1 MKNRF
6 LFIVIFLAASYINAV
21 ANPLKIGYVKLDYVM
36 SLLPETKKAQAD
48 LKVLDRQ
55 LKDKLKAKATEFES
69 KLQSFQKEYATMSET
84 VKNEKEKEIQKL
96 HREFEKL
103 QQGLK
108 SSVAAKQ
115 LELIKP
121 IYGKVQKAIQEIA
134 KEHYF
139 THVLNADAAG
149 ALVVLYADQEYNLS
163 NLVLN
168 KLGVDSNQ
176 AAKTPTTAKQESNA
190 LSKK

>member
-1 MKNRF
+1 
-6 LFIVIFLAASYINAV
+6 
-21 ANPLKIGYVKLDYVM
+21 M
-36 SLLPETKKAQAD
+36 SLLPETRKAQTD
-48 LKVLDRQ
+48 LKALERQ
-55 LKDKLKAKATEFES
+55 LKDKLKAKATEFDS
-69 KLQSFQKEYATMSET
+69 KLQSFQKEHATMSQT

-103 QQGLK
+103 QQELQG
-108 SSVAAKQ
+108 SVATRH

-121 IYGKVQKAIQEIA
+121 IYDKVQKAIQEIA

-149 ALVVLYADQEYNLS
+149 VLVVLYADQEYNLS
-163 NLVLN
+163 KLVLS

-176 AAKTPTTAKQESNA
+176 SVKTPTTAKQESSD
-190 LSKK
+190 LVLLKKIDN

>member
-1 MKNRF
+1 MKNKF
-6 LFIVIFLAASYINAV
+6 LFIIIFSTVSYINAV

-48 LKVLDRQ
+48 LKALDRQ
-55 LKDKLKAKATEFES
+55 LKDKLKTKATEFES
-69 KLQSFQKEYATMSET
+69 KLQSFQKEYPTMSET
-84 VKNEKEKEIQKL
+84 VKSEKEKEIQKL
-96 HREFEKL
+96 HSEFEKL
-103 QQGLK
+103 QQGMQGSL
-108 SSVAAKQ
+108 ATKQ
-115 LELIKP
+115 LELVRP
-121 IYGKVQKAIQEIA
+121 IYDKVQKAIQEVA

-139 THVLNADAAG
+139 THVLNAGAAG
-149 ALVVLYADQEYNLS
+149 VLVVLYADKEYNLS

-176 AAKTPTTAKQESNA
+176 AIKTPITAKQESNA